1 MGFDKARADAQ
12 KIIGKEGHL
21 PKFKGNLKK
30 DVSDANKCMAEVKAA
45 KSTFEDK
52 LLAYKKAIDSV
63 KETAQANRDDVEGSD
78 FDLNPKDATQK
89 KQIKEAQD
97 VLFEA
102 LDDLLKDIDIISK
115 VSEDA
120 YKNVAKMKKEY
131 DELSGA

>member
-1 MGFDKARADAQ
+1 MGFDKARVDAQ
-12 KIIGKEGHL
+12 KIIGKDGHL

-30 DVSDANKCMAEVKAA
+30 DVSEANKCSLEVKAA
-45 KSTFEDK
+45 KSVFEDK

-63 KETAQANRDDVEGSD
+63 KDTAQANRDDVDGTD

-102 LDDLLKDIDIISK
+102 LDDLLKDADIILK
-115 VSEDA
+115 VAEDA
-120 YKNVAKMKKEY
+120 YKNVAKMKKDY
-131 DELSGA
+131 DTLAGA